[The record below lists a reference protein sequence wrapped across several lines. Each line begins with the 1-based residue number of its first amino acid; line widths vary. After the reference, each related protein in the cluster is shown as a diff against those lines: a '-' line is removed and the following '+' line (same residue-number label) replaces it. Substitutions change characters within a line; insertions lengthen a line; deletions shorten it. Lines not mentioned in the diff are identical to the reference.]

1 MHIADGVLPASWCL
15 AGHGLAWAAVW
26 GLGRRTD
33 PSEVVRMGF
42 LASTTFVVSL
52 IHFPLAGTS
61 IHLGLFG
68 LSGILLG
75 RRAFPVVFATLLF
88 QSLLFQHGG
97 LLSLGVN
104 AVNMGAGS
112 LFAAGMWA
120 SAARLPEPLRAF
132 LGGFAG
138 VLLPALLMA
147 AEFSLADY
155 GKGFYYIAALYLAVA
170 AIEGLVTAAIVAF
183 LRRAKPG
190 VLARAAA

>member
-26 GLGRRTD
+26 GLGRRSD

-42 LASTTFVVSL
+42 LASATFVVSL

-75 RRAFPVVFATLLF
+75 RRAFPVIFATLLF
-88 QSLLFQHGG
+88 HSLLFQHGG
-97 LLSLGVN
+97 LLSLGMN
-104 AVNMGAGS
+104 AVNMGAGG
-112 LFAAGMWA
+112 LLAAGLW
-120 SAARLPEPLRAF
+120 SAARVPEPLRAF
-132 LGGFAG
+132 LSGFVG
-138 VLLPALLMA
+138 ILLPAVLMA

-155 GKGFYYIAALYLAVA
+155 GKGFYYIAGLYLAVA

-190 VLARAAA
+190 VLVRVAA